1 MYILLTQVP
10 NFPNYPH
17 LIHHFVFHLTQVQKF
32 EHLDL
37 HLDPPMALYLDFVP
51 RSHLVNFMNHYF
63 IDLNYHLNHLV
74 AEDLPLDRHQ
84 EKILLNPPVQ
94 IDFLQPFD
102 PQFLVCPLVQ
112 GIPLNRYP
120 RSLLGVL
127 PRLL

>member
-1 MYILLTQVP
+1 MILTQFP

-37 HLDPPMALYLDFVP
+37 HLDPPMAFYLDFVP
-51 RSHLVNFMNHYF
+51 RSHLVNFTNHCF

-74 AEDLPLDRHQ
+74 VEDLPLIQYQ
-84 EKILLNPPVQ
+84 EKVLLNLPPLQ
-94 IDFLQPFD
+94 IDLLQPFD
-102 PQFLVCPLVQ
+102 PQFLVCPPVQ
-112 GIPLNRYP
+112 GSYFNRYP

-127 PRLL
+127 PQ